1 MVGLVVDWVYAGAV
15 VGASVPRQMTTVM
28 RRVQERKTEN
38 GIHTYVSAV
47 QSQGGEGIVYGGD
60 AMASHLID

>member
-38 GIHTYVSAV
+38 GIHTY
-47 QSQGGEGIVYGGD
+47 I
-60 AMASHLID
+60 HT